1 MLIGRS
7 YEYAYLED
15 YRRRPG
21 SQLVVF
27 YGQKFFGKTTFLLD
41 FCKERPFSYCLAK
54 SGCEE
59 RLLQDLYEA
68 MQKLTKLTA
77 SEKKILIV
85 DEFQNLSRAEA
96 FMPACLSFM
105 EKEEVLIVLVSSA
118 ANWVESSMVKCF
130 GRNAARINGFY
141 KCGELS
147 FADICQLY
155 PSCSRTDLF
164 ILYSIFGGVAG
175 LWNFLDSNKSVED
188 NIKAAVLSKKSYLY
202 HAGYR
207 YCLDGLRET
216 GVYDTILSSM
226 AGENTKLNDLYKATG
241 FSRAKISVY
250 LKNLME
256 QEQIEKVYS
265 IDCPGAENSK
275 KGIYEISSHF
285 TNFWFTFIYP
295 YERELSLLSETA
307 FYYRYIKDRLAAYCN
322 CYIRKI
328 VREYLTNEGIYT
340 REAKASP
347 DRFLGKKGEIDLVW
361 KRENGYHIV
370 WCRQL
375 KAMVTYEDFVLLEQ
389 AAQEAGIKAS
399 DYYLVSYKEFDEKLT
414 LEARVKQNIHL
425 LTLAK
430 VMNG

>member
-1 MLIGRS
+1 MLMGRS

-27 YGQKFFGKTTFLLD
+27 YGQKFLGKTTFLLD
-41 FCKERPFSYCLAK
+41 FCKERPFSYCLVK

-68 MQKLTKLTA
+68 MQKLSEITA

-96 FMPACLSFM
+96 FMPACLDFM
-105 EKEEVLIVLVSSA
+105 EKENVFIVLVSSA

-141 KCGELS
+141 KCGALS
-147 FADICQLY
+147 FTDICQLY
-155 PSCSRTDLF
+155 PSYAKTDLF
-164 ILYSIFGGVAG
+164 ILYSIFGGVLG
-175 LWNFLDSNKSVED
+175 LWNFLDPAKSVED
-188 NIKAAVLSKKSYLY
+188 NIRDVILSKKSYLR
-202 HAGYR
+202 HTGYR
-207 YCLDGLRET
+207 YCLEGLRET

-241 FSRAKISVY
+241 YSRAKISVY

-256 QEQIEKVYS
+256 QEQIKKVYS
-265 IDCPGAENSK
+265 IDCPGMENSK

-295 YERELSLLSETA
+295 HERELSLLSETE
-307 FYYRYIKDRLAAYCN
+307 FYHRYIKDRLAAYCN
-322 CYIRKI
+322 RYIRKI
-328 VREYLTNEGIYT
+328 VREYFANEGIYT
-340 REAKASP
+340 RESKASP
-347 DRFLGKKGEIDLVW
+347 DRFLGKRGEIDLVW
-361 KRENGYHIV
+361 KCGDGYRVV

-375 KAMVTYEDFVLLEQ
+375 KAMVTYEDFVMLEQ
-389 AAQEAGIKAS
+389 AAEEAGMKVI
-399 DYYLVSYKEFDEKLT
+399 DYYLVSYKAFDEKLT

-430 VMNG
+430 VMNE